1 MMRTLKFMIWL
12 AVAAI
17 AMVTAT
23 ASFRYGWTVGHGHEQ
38 YIYALGGLV
47 LDVVKSIMPVAIGL
61 FMAGRS
67 GAGTILCMA
76 IAWLFW
82 LGLVVLSLYCAFGL
96 YAINRD
102 AASGDTL
109 GKQATYKQLT
119 ADKGKH
125 EADLTALRSVRTAEI
140 VDAALEPM
148 KRNKLWDRTA
158 QCTSATA
165 GESREFCGKIDALI
179 AERRSARSGADV
191 QSDIKRAET
200 ELREIE
206 SKLSGIDMTT
216 VMKRADPATEAMS
229 AMTGYSA
236 DAVKNAFAGMIAV
249 LFEMTGLLPWLFFGS
264 HGAKRRE
271 EDAKPVEI
279 VAEAPKKPA
288 KADIV
293 PEAAQDAPVEPE
305 AASAPQ
311 IELPEVDSVIAQW
324 LKGAV
329 IKRKASYVPADE
341 MHDQFSQWC
350 RANAHDVPSKN
361 RFGRMMTSVNL
372 TASTKGG
379 ERRYYDLALLPKAGA
394 PVLRVVGGN

>member
-1 MMRTLKFMIWL
+1 MMRMLKFMIWL
-12 AVAAI
+12 AVTMI

-23 ASFRYGWTVGHGHEQ
+23 ASFRYGWAVGHGHEQ

-102 AASGDTL
+102 TASGDTL

-125 EADLTALRSVRTAEI
+125 EADLTALRAVRTNEI

-148 KRNKLWDRTA
+148 KRNRLWDRTV

-165 GESREFCGKIDALI
+165 GESREFCGKIDALN
-179 AERRSARSGADV
+179 AERRSARPAADV
-191 QSDIKRAET
+191 HADIRRAES

-206 SKLSGIDMTT
+206 GKLSGIDMTV

-236 DAVKNAFAGMIAV
+236 DAVKNLFAAMIAI
-249 LFEMTGLLPWLFFGS
+249 LFEMTGLLPWLLFGT

-271 EDAKPVEI
+271 EAPTVVEM
-279 VAEAPKKPA
+279 VAEAPRKPA
-288 KADIV
+288 TVEIV
-293 PEAAQDAPVEPE
+293 PAPAQDAPIEPE
-305 AASAPQ
+305 AASAPE
-311 IELPEVDSVIAQW
+311 IELPEVDSIIAQW

-361 RFGRMMTSVNL
+361 MFGRMMTSVSL
-372 TASTKGG
+372 KSTTKGG
-379 ERRYYDLALLPKAGA
+379 ERRYYDLAMLPKAGT